1 MLRLDC
7 HTSGIAKQATHSSTL
22 KRSTRAS
29 SGRYVWR
36 PPLACSPS
44 ASLVCTLVQED
55 IIPFF
60 QQVTF
65 SDEDTDVYSCMTSL
79 AAQVRDGLKTLDPYF
94 EKLADGMLAWVD
106 AWRMLNNK
114 LV

>member
-1 MLRLDC
+1 MNEPRALLVSGAFATPLR
-7 HTSGIAKQATHSSTL
+7 
-22 KRSTRAS
+22 
-29 SGRYVWR
+29 
-36 PPLACSPS
+36 
-44 ASLVCTLVQED
+44 
-55 IIPFF
+55 
-60 QQVTF
+60 
-65 SDEDTDVYSCMTSL
+65 SDVGTSL